1 MSSSNATLKV
11 GDKVVFGRPNG
22 KKDTGVIGKVNPK
35 SYAIKGEDGSKWRV
49 SIALVKLVG
58 DGGGGASLNRG
69 DDRIEEIGGSKQ
81 TQLSKAIG
89 VIKQLREENKAL
101 KEIAHKEGV
110 RANEYGGY
118 LEKADAELDK
128 LKEEN
133 KALKSDL
140 DKLKEI
146 FLDKDDENFDD
157 LAAVLQQAEDDYK
170 DFYRSRCAAEEN
182 EKLKEENEKLKS
194 DFEKI
199 GEKLDFEGDTTCEDV
214 LDCLDG
220 LFFGEEM
227 MKKDKKKLE
236 EEIQATQG
244 EIDIMEQFD
253 CDNEEHSHECW
264 GTECKNNAPDDQNLC
279 EKCR

>member
-35 SYAIKGEDGSKWRV
+35 SYAIKGDDGVKWRV
-49 SIALVKLVG
+49 SIALVNLVG
-58 DGGGGASLNRG
+58 EGGGGASLNRG

-89 VIKQLREENKAL
+89 VIKQLRVENKEL

-118 LEKADAELDK
+118 LEKADAELD
-128 LKEEN
+128 
-133 KALKSDL
+133 
-140 DKLKEI
+140 
-146 FLDKDDENFDD
+146 
-157 LAAVLQQAEDDYK
+157 
-170 DFYRSRCAAEEN
+170 
-182 EKLKEENEKLKS
+182 KLKEENEKLKS